1 MSTGPNCLITNIYV
15 PDTRERNLPVLVQI
29 HGGAFVGHYGNS
41 KTSNNLVRNKNIIV
55 VNFNYRLG
63 ARGFLCL
70 GTKDIPGNAGLK
82 DQVALLRWV
91 QRNIAN
97 FGGNPKDVTLH
108 GRSAGAIL
116 EDLLLVSKTT
126 RGLFHKVIIDSGTNI
141 VSFGVQVDPLT
152 NAKRIARH
160 LNFHNVDNITALEEF
175 YKTASDE
182 LLQSATAERSPNAS
196 TIYAPCVES
205 DIGEEMFLD
214 DAPINILTRGDFPK
228 MPTLI
233 GITEM
238 EGIFRL
244 GSFEI
249 WRERMNNKFSDFLP
263 EDLAFPSELVRD
275 IVAWQVK
282 QFYFG
287 NKPVNEETILGFVN
301 YFTDSMFA
309 YGTAKAVKLQLEA
322 GHNQVY
328 LYEYSYT
335 DEHDSYIPYTNVRGA
350 SHCEQTNSVMDEI
363 NEEEF
368 ILDRRLMKAVMRDL
382 YSNFIKTG

>member
-1 MSTGPNCLITNIYV
+1 M
-15 PDTRERNLPVLVQI
+15 PDTWERNLPIVVQI
-29 HGGAFVGHYGNS
+29 HGGAFAGGFGNS
-41 KTSNNLVRNKNIIV
+41 RTSNNLVRNKNVIV

-63 ARGFLCL
+63 ARGFVCL
-70 GTKDIPGNAGLK
+70 GTKDIPGNAGMK

-97 FGGNPKDVTLH
+97 FGGNPKDVTVH
-108 GRSAGAIL
+108 GRSAGAASA
-116 EDLLLVSKTT
+116 DLLLVSKIT
-126 RGLFHKVIIDSGTNI
+126 RGLFHKVIIDSGSNTA
-141 VSFGVQVDPLT
+141 SFSVQVDPLT

-160 LNFHNVDNITALEEF
+160 LNFHNVDNIMALEEF

-182 LLQSATAERSPNAS
+182 LLRSATAQRSPNAS
-196 TIYAPCVES
+196 TIYAPCIES

-228 MPTLI
+228 MPMLI
-233 GITEM
+233 GIAEK

-244 GSFEI
+244 RNFEI

-301 YFTDSMFA
+301 YFTDSMFG
-309 YGTAKAVKLQLEA
+309 YGTAKGVKLQLEA
-322 GHNQVY
+322 GNNQVY
-328 LYEYSYT
+328 LYEYSYS
-335 DEHDSYIPYTNVRGA
+335 DEHDSYIPYTSVRGA
-350 SHCEQTNSVMDEI
+350 THCAQTNSVMDEN